1 LGKGR
6 KRKPGKR
13 EKNGRIQRA
22 PELRYDKGTEK
33 AQAMQALYGP
43 DGADAIGRAF
53 RSGLL
58 GEGSEA
64 KAMLDMA
71 RSISNAYWQAYE
83 VGPYSST
90 LADRSSGSTPSILP
104 DKARR
109 REKWLSGCLDTIK
122 ALGASQRRSFY
133 QLVIDVNPDHG
144 PLWLD
149 RLCFARR
156 SKAMEVDPVDA
167 KCLEL
172 ALEGLALLA
181 NVECRDQPL
190 QKVA

>member
-1 LGKGR
+1 MARGR
-6 KRKPGKR
+6 KRKLGKR
-13 EKNGRIQRA
+13 EKNGRIQRT
-22 PELRYDKGTEK
+22 PEIRYDKGTER

-53 RSGLL
+53 RAGLL
-58 GEGSEA
+58 GEGSDA

-71 RSISNAYWQAYE
+71 RSIANAYWQAYE

-90 LADRSSGSTPSILP
+90 LADRSSGSTASILP

-109 REKWLSGCLDTIK
+109 REKWLSGCLDTVK

-149 RLCFARR
+149 RLCFAHRC
-156 SKAMEVDPVDA
+156 KTMMADPGDV

-181 NVECRDQPL
+181 NVGCRDQPL
-190 QKVA
+190 QR